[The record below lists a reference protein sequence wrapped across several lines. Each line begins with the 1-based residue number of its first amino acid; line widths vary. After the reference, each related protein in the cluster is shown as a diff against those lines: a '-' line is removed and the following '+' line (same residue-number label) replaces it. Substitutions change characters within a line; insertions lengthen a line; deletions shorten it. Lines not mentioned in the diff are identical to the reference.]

1 MRRCLSVLVLFCL
14 LVAPTWAINVDQV
27 IKHFEDSQKWVKSAM
42 CSFKVTKKASDSKI
56 SDLYDFVSD
65 KTYDYEAMVINGAEY
80 LNGANGPM
88 GTLMSTIGDG
98 VLAVVHKLATDDH
111 KKLFKPTWL
120 GYHTPGDKRVSNW
133 FCLIMGN
140 HVKTYLTR
148 VDQRSKLDEIGAD
161 PLVMNILD
169 KNLYKFDVAK
179 DKGDRITL
187 RVTPRPQALS
197 NVKEALVELAKIAIG
212 GEETWYA
219 TKITG
224 TLTTGATGVTEFG
237 GHQVAVAPIGTYICY
252 DAKGEQLGNTPVTGI
267 STALRQSVTAGQK
280 IFIFPTYIKST
291 TYQNSSEVREYEVSL
306 TTTINRLHINPS
318 VETMAQ
324 YITNQR
330 MGTLEKISKKVVAG
344 HGSN

>member
-1 MRRCLSVLVLFCL
+1 MRRCFSVLVLFCL
-14 LVAPTWAINVDQV
+14 LVAPVWAINADQV
-27 IKHFEDSQKWVKSAM
+27 VKHFEESQKWVKSAM
-42 CSFKVTKKASDSKI
+42 CAFKVHKKASDSKI

-65 KTYDYEAMVINGAEY
+65 KTYDYEAMIVNGAEY

-88 GTLMSTIGDG
+88 GSLMSNIGDG

-111 KKLFKPTWL
+111 KKLFKPTWI
-120 GYHTPGDKRVSNW
+120 GYHTSADKRVSNW

-169 KNLYKFDVAK
+169 KNLYQFEVVK
-179 DKGDRITL
+179 DKGDRISL
-187 RVTPRPQALS
+187 RVTPRSQAQS
-197 NVKEALVELAKIAIG
+197 NVKQALVELAKITIG
-212 GEETWYA
+212 GAETWYA

-237 GHQVAVAPIGTYICY
+237 GHQVAIAPVGTYIGF
-252 DAKGEQLGNTPVTGI
+252 DAKGEQLGSVPVTGI
-267 STALRQSVTAGQK
+267 STALRQSATAGQK
-280 IFIFPTYIKST
+280 IYIFPTYIKST
-291 TYQNSSEVREYEVSL
+291 TYQSSPEVREYEVSL
-306 TTTINRLHINPS
+306 TTTISRLHINPS

-324 YITNQR
+324 YITDR
-330 MGTLEKISKKVVAG
+330 RLGALEKIAKKVVAG